1 MEELH
6 SFLPTPQ
13 PLACGSS
20 NTVVLTEDKQI
31 WITGLASF
39 ILAPTSNHLTPFN
52 PSLPYPVLS
61 IASSDA
67 NILFLLQDGSVW
79 GIGTNREGQLG
90 VGDNTKHIPKA
101 VKMILPMPA
110 TAISIHL
117 SHSLILLQDGSVYA
131 CGNNWHGQVGNTLTH
146 YLTSVPVQ
154 VNLPQPAV
162 KIIALGTSS
171 LILLLDGSVWVFGL
185 TIFNT
190 VEGKPL
196 KLELPQPVIDIA
208 YNHDHYMMLLE
219 DGTVLIYRK
228 TEAGS
233 LTTHILYLPLPVK
246 FVCATDSKDCMV
258 LEDGSLWLSS
268 NDEEPTETPLSAKV
282 VSLASGDHHTV
293 MLLENGEVYGF
304 GSNWAG
310 QLGLG
315 RKLNRLKP
323 AMIITLS
330 QRG

>member
-1 MEELH
+1 MEDLH

-13 PLACGSS
+13 PLACGST
-20 NTVVLTEDKQI
+20 NTVVLTEDRQI

-52 PSLPYPVLS
+52 PSLPYPILS

-67 NILFLLQDGSVW
+67 NILFLLQNGSVW

-90 VGDNTKHIPKA
+90 VGDNAKHIPKA
-101 VKMILPMPA
+101 VKMLLPMPA
-110 TAISIHL
+110 TAISTHL

-146 YLTSVPVQ
+146 HLTSITVQ

-162 KIIALGTSS
+162 KVIALGTSS

-185 TIFNT
+185 TIFKT
-190 VEGKPL
+190 TGGEPL
-196 KLELPQPVIDIA
+196 KLELPQPASDIA
-208 YNHDHYMMLLE
+208 CKHDRYMILLE
-219 DGTVLIYRK
+219 DGTILTYRRS
-228 TEAGS
+228 EAGS
-233 LTTHILYLPLPVK
+233 LTTHIPVR

-268 NDEEPTETPLSAKV
+268 NGNEPTETPLSAKV

-323 AMIITLS
+323 TRIATLPH
-330 QRG
+330 